1 MASGFRYRT
10 DHKKGS
16 LFTQTSTSQS
26 WVEHLNTLGQVYY
39 VPQMGDLIYESEKQ
53 VRRQH
58 LHTIFGANFH
68 ADTENFDFLI
78 HDPATYL
85 AGIRHLAQIRMVEN
99 FVLPIFAGCNLDVNQ
114 LSIQCG
120 HNRMMACLMCGI
132 PQEKIPMIVFSKHN
146 PFAQIFAELD
156 YMYI

>member
-120 HNRMMACLMCGI
+120 HNRMMA
-132 PQEKIPMIVFSKHN
+132 
-146 PFAQIFAELD
+146 
-156 YMYI
+156 